1 MDLLSLLTCP
11 PYTICL
17 FLLFVFFS
25 PAPTFWPSS
34 PAGTWC
40 WAVLWRCPARVGWVG
55 WAWRHVTWC
64 APPASR
70 GPCTVWR
77 KALAAG
83 ARTPRHWQATRSGA
97 PAWAPRWWPSW
108 GCRSGAKAHSNSTS
122 KVSPIQNFLILP
134 TLTSCRIRSTVCWNL
149 FISQCFFFFFAVIV
163 FMQIEY
169 LKNTWS
175 PLGSKKHRPAI

>member
-1 MDLLSLLTCP
+1 M
-11 PYTICL
+11 L
-17 FLLFVFFS
+17 FFYFFIFLDVFS

-122 KVSPIQNFLILP
+122 KVSQIHNCLVLL
-134 TLTSCRIRSTVCWNL
+134 TLTSCRIRSTICCNL
-149 FISQCFFFFFAVIV
+149 FISWYFIFCCDCVHANSAWEQKIG
-163 FMQIEY
+163 QEY
-169 LKNTWS
+169 S
-175 PLGSKKHRPAI
+175 PHKGF